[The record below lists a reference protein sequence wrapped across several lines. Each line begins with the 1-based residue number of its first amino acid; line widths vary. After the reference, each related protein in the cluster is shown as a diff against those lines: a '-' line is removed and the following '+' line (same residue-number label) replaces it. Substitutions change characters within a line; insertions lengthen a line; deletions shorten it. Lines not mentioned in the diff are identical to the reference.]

1 VEAVA
6 VAEVT
11 ALGLLVLL
19 VLAAVVMVEQVI
31 LAQQPWVG
39 MQL

>member
-11 ALGLLVLL
+11 ALGLLVLV

-31 LAQQPWVG
+31 LAQQPWVV